1 MKRLCSS
8 CLLGIVILF
17 ATPLQ
22 QLIKVP
28 VLIEHYQEH
37 KLRNGDLTFL
47 DFMFMHYVSDDG
59 VHDDDNRDMQLPFK
73 KSNTGQFLQ
82 DVCQLSPADF
92 LALYGEYLI
101 LTSYPPDRNAAIITA
116 SEKALLK
123 PPQLV

>member
-22 QLIKVP
+22 QLTKVP
-28 VLIEHYQEH
+28 VLMEHYQEH
-37 KLRNGDLTFL
+37 KLRDGDITFW

-59 VHDDDNRDMQLPFK
+59 VRDDDNRDMQLPFK
-73 KSNTGQFLQ
+73 KTHTGQFLQ
-82 DVCQLSPADF
+82 DACPVAAVQVVTRYVECHIIAN
-92 LALYGEYLI
+92 
-101 LTSYPPDRNAAIITA
+101 YPPDRNAAIIAA

-123 PPQLV
+123 PPQLM